1 MPRPSILLRTRRRHA
16 PPLRQQHHSAHAL
29 LVLVLLMY
37 LTSLTQ
43 AFVSLPCRRQARQQR
58 PSQSHAITARVR
70 SALASSSGEMDSQGI
85 DEAIINAALAAAE
98 KEQAQANARAEAQLQ
113 GKEDGKTEDDDGP
126 SGPRDFYSVEAAD
139 EELAEAQERYAQA
152 RARRERF
159 LMEAQANFRKMAEKA
174 DEELQAFVDQ
184 EEEVAQAL
192 ERRVKEVK
200 EVKEEVSAL
209 VKEADELLGG
219 GKRFMAKFDVISA
232 LSFLVVTDTF
242 YVSYLAYRGSEL
254 LTTSLATEVLLG
266 GFLFFKVKRRGGQDK
281 GVGNGGLEI
290 RGNGSGC
297 RALVS

>member
-1 MPRPSILLRTRRRHA
+1 
-16 PPLRQQHHSAHAL
+16 
-29 LVLVLLMY
+29 
-37 LTSLTQ
+37 
-43 AFVSLPCRRQARQQR
+43 
-58 PSQSHAITARVR
+58 
-70 SALASSSGEMDSQGI
+70 MDSQGI
-85 DEAIINAALAAAE
+85 DEAIINAAMAAAE
-98 KEQAQANARAEAQLQ
+98 KEQAQAQARAEAQSQ
-113 GKEDGKTEDDDGP
+113 GKEDGKPEDDDGP

-219 GKRFMAKFDVISA
+219 GKGIMASFDVISA

-266 GFLFFKVKRRGGQDK
+266 GFLFFKVRRRGGQ
-281 GVGNGGLEI
+281 GGGGWRQVEGGSVRRNTSTHVVLFPSSFLFFNAHDTHIHTRSQIKQRERAQLEKEKNKAASNNNNNQQ
-290 RGNGSGC
+290 R
-297 RALVS
+297 RA

>member
-1 MPRPSILLRTRRRHA
+1 MRPHH
-16 PPLRQQHHSAHAL
+16 PLHAL
-29 LVLVLLMY
+29 LVLVLL
-37 LTSLTQ
+37 LCFASLAQ
-43 AFVSLPCRRQARQQR
+43 AFVSLPCPRQARSQQ
-58 PSQSHAITARVR
+58 PSHAITTARVR

-85 DEAIINAALAAAE
+85 DEAIINAAMAAAE
-98 KEQAQANARAEAQLQ
+98 REQAQAQAWAQAQPQSKEA
-113 GKEDGKTEDDDGP
+113 GKTEDDDGP

-219 GKRFMAKFDVISA
+219 GKGVMVSFDVISA

-266 GFLFFKVKRRGGQDK
+266 GFLFFKVRRMGG
-281 GVGNGGLEI
+281 GGGA
-290 RGNGSGC
+290 R
-297 RALVS
+297 